1 MKRFI
6 YLIPLMLSLASCQ
19 QGEVTLEPQILNTY
33 PHDDEAST
41 QGLLFHDGYL
51 FESTGLEGRSSLR
64 QVDIETGE
72 VIRSLPLADTYLGE
86 GLAEVDGD
94 LLQITWQNGE
104 AFRYDLETFELIETY
119 QYDTEGWGICYDGEA
134 LYMSDG
140 SATLYIRDPETFEL
154 TSRLQVT
161 RSGKGVAALNELEC
175 VKDHIYANIW
185 QTDEIVKI
193 DKKGR
198 IVASI
203 DAAEVSA
210 ESGRGNNP
218 DAVLNGIAY
227 NPETQTFYL
236 TGKLW
241 SSLFEVRFEKAREQG

>member
-1 MKRFI
+1 MKRFL
-6 YLIPLMLSLASCQ
+6 YLIPLILSLASCQ
-19 QGEVTLEPQILNTY
+19 QDEATLEPQILNTH
-33 PHDDEAST
+33 PHDDEAFT

-72 VIRSLPLADTYLGE
+72 VIRSLPLADTYFGE

-94 LLQITWQNGE
+94 LLQITWQSGE
-104 AFRYDLETFELIETY
+104 AFRYDLATFELIETY
-119 QYDTEGWGICYDGEA
+119 QYDGEGWGICYDGEA

-161 RSGKGVAALNELEC
+161 RSGEGVAALNELEC
-175 VKDHIYANIW
+175 VDGHIYANIW

-203 DAAEVSA
+203 DAASVSA
-210 ESGRGNNP
+210 ESGRGDDPN
-218 DAVLNGIAY
+218 AVLNGIAY

-241 SSLFEVRFEKAREQG
+241 PSLFEVRFEEAQE